1 MKITKIL
8 VALSFLFAVS
18 TAQAGEM
25 TVTGNMQATYQSE
38 VDRTT
43 GNPLGMDKEITFSG
57 STELDNGISMSVMQ
71 DFNDQGSFGDAKIT
85 FGNVGGLVDIYVGT
99 DGSELDAIDDITPS
113 AFEEANG
120 SGSGTYQDV
129 GGLDTEMGI
138 GIKGSIP
145 ILGTVSAQ
153 YVPKADGNGDAN
165 GGDDKESSADTSAS
179 VGSGVELVVRNNM
192 GDLPFVGSFLDG
204 NSLTLGYAEEEV
216 STIANTTDRI
226 EATAAITGSYGNFSY
241 GYQVESIQ
249 TGETAAQAASST
261 PSDDSI
267 EYRIDSIGLAYAV
280 NDALSISYN
289 MMEQRQSAE
298 AADSSFKQETDAI
311 NIGYT
316 VGGITLG
323 FQDASTDNAGMV
335 KDTKDDTRTISV
347 KAAF

>member
-25 TVTGNMQATYQSE
+25 TVNGSMQATYQSE

-43 GNPLGMDKEITFSG
+43 GNPLGMDREISFSG
-57 STELDNGISMSVMQ
+57 TTELDNGMNMTVMQ
-71 DFNDQGSFGDAKIT
+71 DFTDTGAFGDAKIT

-99 DGSELDAIDDITPS
+99 DGSEVDAIDDITPT

-129 GGLDTEMGI
+129 GGLAGEMGI
-138 GIKGSIP
+138 GIKGSLP
-145 ILGTVSAQ
+145 ILGSVSAQ
-153 YVPKADGNGDAN
+153 YVPKADAAENADKAASGDTNA
-165 GGDDKESSADTSAS
+165 A
-179 VGSGVELVVRNNM
+179 VGSGLEVVVKTSL
-192 GDLPFVGSFLDG
+192 GDVPFLGFLDG
-204 NSLTLGYAEEEV
+204 NTLTAGYAEEEV
-216 STIANTTDRI
+216 NTAQNSTDRF
-226 EATAAITGSYGNFSY
+226 EATVALTGTIGNFSY
-241 GYQVESIQ
+241 GYQVEHIDLGQ
-249 TGETAAQAASST
+249 TDISSAPT
-261 PSDDSI
+261 DADF
-267 EYRIDSIGLAYAV
+267 YRVDSIGLAYAV

-289 MMEQRQSAE
+289 MMEQKQHNID
-298 AADSSFKQETDAI
+298 ADSSFEQETDAI

-323 FQDASTDNAGMV
+323 FQDASTDHANMV
-335 KDTKDDTRTISV
+335 KNVKDDTRTVSV

>member
-8 VALSFLFAVS
+8 VALSFLFAIS
-18 TAQAGEM
+18 TAHAGEM
-25 TVTGNMQATYQSE
+25 SVTGSMQATYQSE

-43 GNPLGMDKEITFSG
+43 GNPLGMDREIKFSG

-71 DFNDQGSFGDAKIT
+71 DFGDDGSFGDAKIT

-99 DGSELDAIDDITPS
+99 DGSEVDAIDDITPT

-120 SGSGTYQDV
+120 AGSGTYQDV
-129 GGLDTEMGI
+129 GGLAAEMGI
-138 GIKGSIP
+138 GIKGSLPVI
-145 ILGTVSAQ
+145 GTVSAQ
-153 YVPKADGNGDAN
+153 YVPKADGS
-165 GGDDKESSADTSAS
+165 ESADKAASGNTSAS
-179 VGSGVELVVRNNM
+179 VGSGFELVVKNNM

-216 STIANTTDRI
+216 STIANTADRF

-249 TGETAAQAASST
+249 TGETAAQGSSGT
-261 PSDDSI
+261 PAGDSI
-267 EYRIDSIGLAYAV
+267 EYRVDSIGLAYAV

-289 MMEQRQSAE
+289 VMEQRQSSE
-298 AADSSFKQETDAI
+298 TADSSFKQETDAI

-323 FQDASTDNAGMV
+323 FQDASTDNANMV
-335 KDTKDDTRTISV
+335 KDVADDTRTISV